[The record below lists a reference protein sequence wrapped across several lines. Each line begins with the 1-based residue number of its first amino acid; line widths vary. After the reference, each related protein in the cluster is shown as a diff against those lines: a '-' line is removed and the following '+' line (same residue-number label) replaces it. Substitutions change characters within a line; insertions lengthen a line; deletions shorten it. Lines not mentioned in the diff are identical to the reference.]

1 MDTEIKV
8 QKRMFGCREDE
19 VTGEWADLHN
29 VELYRFSSSS
39 AIFEVSYKI
48 IIAEEQMH
56 TEIN

>member
-1 MDTEIKV
+1 V
-8 QKRMFGCREDE
+8 LKRTFGCREDE
-19 VTGEWADLHN
+19 VTGEWADLHD

-39 AIFEVSYKI
+39 DIFEVSRKL